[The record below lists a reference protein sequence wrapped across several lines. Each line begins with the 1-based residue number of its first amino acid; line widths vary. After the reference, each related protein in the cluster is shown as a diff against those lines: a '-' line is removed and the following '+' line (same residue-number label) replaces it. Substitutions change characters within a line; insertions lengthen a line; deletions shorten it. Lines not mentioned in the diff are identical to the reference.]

1 MNYDAIIV
9 ISFGGPESRD
19 EVLPFLENVLRGKN
33 VPRERMLAVAEHY
46 FHFDGKSPIN
56 AQNRALIAALEAE
69 LAHHGP
75 NLPVYWGNRNW
86 DPLLADTLR
95 QMKADGVQRA
105 LAFVTSAYSSYSGC
119 RQYRENIMAAQAE
132 IGEGAPQIDKLRV
145 FYNHPSFIQVM
156 AERVREAFAQ
166 LPEEVRAHAQLI
178 FTAHSIPLSMAEG
191 CDYVKQL
198 QEACRLT
205 AERLTSEGIISAED
219 HRLVYQ
225 SRSGPPTQ
233 TWLEPDI
240 LDYLTELKQEGKK
253 SAAVIAPIGFISD
266 HMEVLYDL
274 DTEAR
279 ALCAELKLPMARAA
293 TAGTHPKFVSMIRE
307 LIVERMT
314 PGSDRRAIGKFP
326 ANHDVCPEGCCKA
339 PQIGRP
345 PATVA
350 IR

>member
-326 ANHDVCPEGCCKA
+326 ANHDVCPEGCC
-339 PQIGRP
+339 PGTRSGSRNSL
-345 PATVA
+345 VSE
-350 IR
+350 